1 MMLRL
6 AATASALAVAF
17 AAALAQS
24 AQEKAPASGG
34 RSGVLNLRD
43 CMDKTHNSWIADIEV
58 EQQRQQEA
66 DAGRATDLNPQE
78 RLRIRTKN
86 LDAGNRKRFEV
97 YTEIV
102 RLSGVIAK
110 ERGFEIVQRIDRLPV
125 LESGDADFLG
135 QLDRRPV
142 VYFDSGVDIT
152 GAVLERLNRDFA
164 ARKR

>member
-1 MMLRL
+1 
-6 AATASALAVAF
+6 
-17 AAALAQS
+17 
-24 AQEKAPASGG
+24 
-34 RSGVLNLRD
+34 
-43 CMDKTHNSWIADIEV
+43 MDKTRNTWIGDIEM

-66 DAGRATDLNPQE
+66 DAGRATDLNPQD
-78 RLRIRTKN
+78 RLRIRTRN

-110 ERGFEIVQRIDRLPV
+110 ERGFEIVQRVDRWPI
-125 LESGDADFLG
+125 LESGDADFMG

-142 VYFDSGVDIT
+142 VYFEPGVDIT
-152 GAVLERLNRDFA
+152 GAVLERLNRDYA